1 MKKILFAI
9 GYFAL
14 LLLCAVLIFK
24 YSYNAFLIYNY
35 NNQNYNIS
43 TTPLGI
49 FNFAQSYIVH
59 YNQGNIHY
67 QKGEY
72 EDAIRAYNETL
83 ALNLPKG
90 KECSVRINLAL
101 AMLGTIKEQYD
112 DPAFREDTIQVLLK
126 AREVLLVDGC
136 ATAEGDGHSREAEKL
151 KEEIE
156 AMLEEQQQKQQ
167 QEQKEQQ
174 DSQGSPDTQQEE
186 NSSDTPQNQEAEE
199 EQAASQAQKQKEQM
213 IKNELKEK
221 QEQANRERED
231 DMAFIRGMEEGY
243 NFLVT
248 DEIW

>member
-136 ATAEGDGHSREAEKL
+136 ATVEGDGHSREAEKL

-167 QEQKEQQ
+167 QEQQ

-186 NSSDTPQNQEAEE
+186 NSSDTPQDQEAEE